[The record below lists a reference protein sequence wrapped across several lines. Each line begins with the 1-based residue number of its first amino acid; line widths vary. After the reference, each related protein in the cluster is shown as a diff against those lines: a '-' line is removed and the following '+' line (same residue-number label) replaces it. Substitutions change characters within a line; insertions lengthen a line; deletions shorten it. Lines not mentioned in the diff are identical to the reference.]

1 MSISCRN
8 IHKKVSIE
16 KIIDALSVATCQL
29 LLLLLSLSSFSNL
42 RLPTHAHT
50 HTLARTHMLTRT
62 TNAPRSVAQLDPRP
76 FFPLCSPSLLFYQ
89 LIVLPRG
96 DYYKLPSHTHTLAHM
111 HLFISYH
118 YYIYHF
124 LSNISDC
131 LGVSRL
137 VVAFCFNMFSLFM
150 PFPPHARPRWLAP
163 LSLYFLAFFVSFFG
177 YFIYWLAINRREI
190 DTGRN

>member
-1 MSISCRN
+1 MPLVNFCCCCPCP
-8 IHKKVSIE
+8 VSTI
-16 KIIDALSVATCQL
+16 CGC
-29 LLLLLSLSSFSNL
+29 
-42 RLPTHAHT
+42 PHPHT

-96 DYYKLPSHTHTLAHM
+96 DYCPHTHTGIHTHTGTHM

-131 LGVSRL
+131 LGVARL

-150 PFPPHARPRWLAP
+150 PFPKTRPPSLTRPSLP
-163 LSLYFLAFFVSFFG
+163 CLYFLAFFCLFFG
-177 YFIYWLAINRREI
+177 YFIY
-190 DTGRN
+190 